1 VVLGRPGD
9 YVPGLDVTLASTLS
23 SLTVAAEESK
33 VSFYIEPTNK
43 NVTLR
48 LLDAQGKSVAARSL
62 STSSGAEAGTTYGDL
77 LFNLPAGTEVSG
89 ELWVFEVDY
98 SSGRLV
104 SAQSLGQQ
112 TYTTIPWNSYPTVQE
127 REQITV
133 SLPTSDLVPVA
144 FDGSLVQPHG
154 AGFGTFGVSLDD
166 LFVLPFNYESA
177 LGDSAAMAPGVDV
190 TLPATAQ
197 PSAVVAYTSVWTA
210 RYPGVFPE
218 IGNGTFVASIIT
230 GFQYG
235 PVVTGQSDS
244 SATPTLSWIP
254 ASQKDSAA
262 FLSANTVE
270 LHSAAGGIGYQSH
283 WTIHTPPGESQV
295 TLPSLPA
302 GITGPA
308 LPESSY
314 RFVVKAHAVPS
325 LGYHELIATQ
335 DLRNL
340 DPALAREMLTT
351 GDPILGPVLQR

>member
-1 VVLGRPGD
+1 
-9 YVPGLDVTLASTLS
+9 
-23 SLTVAAEESK
+23 
-33 VSFYIEPTNK
+33 
-43 NVTLR
+43 
-48 LLDAQGKSVAARSL
+48 
-62 STSSGAEAGTTYGDL
+62 
-77 LFNLPAGTEVSG
+77 
-89 ELWVFEVDY
+89 
-98 SSGRLV
+98 
-104 SAQSLGQQ
+104 
-112 TYTTIPWNSYPTVQE
+112 
-127 REQITV
+127 
-133 SLPTSDLVPVA
+133 
-144 FDGSLVQPHG
+144 
-154 AGFGTFGVSLDD
+154 
-166 LFVLPFNYESA
+166 SA
-177 LGDSAAMAPGVDV
+177 LGDIAAMAPGVDV

-197 PSAVVAYTSVWTA
+197 PTAVVAYTSLWTA

-218 IGNGTFVASIIT
+218 IANGTFVASIIT

-308 LPESSY
+308 LPESSH
-314 RFVVKAHAVPS
+314 RFVAKAHAVPS

-351 GDPILGPVLQR
+351 GEPITGPALQR